1 MSLVIM
7 GANYK
12 SASLEVLEAI
22 SFSPEELETELE
34 ALRKAEGVEGA
45 VVLSTC
51 NRVEAYVDARTDRY
65 GADALK
71 ALFERRL
78 GMPAEL
84 DTFYIERGED
94 VARHLFRVVC
104 SLDSQVLG
112 EAQILGQ
119 AKRAF
124 ECSLECGC
132 CTEVLAQ
139 LFRDALH
146 LGKRV
151 RTETGIGADSVSLST
166 VAFKVASKEFP
177 DLEDRQVMF
186 LGTGEM
192 ASLALPYLL
201 EAKVRDFIVASR
213 SIEHAREFAQACD
226 GHVVR
231 FEDRYEGIAKADIV
245 FCMTASPH
253 AVVEAEPLR
262 RARERYGTAGRKLLF
277 VDEAVPRDV
286 AASCRDVDGV
296 VVYSMDALNVIV
308 DEGMETRMA
317 AVGAVERMALQAERG
332 FLAWMQQRTVAP
344 TVKAMYAKGEAVV
357 AGEFAK
363 AAKLLTRERGEQLSE
378 GELKMLEA
386 YGNAIMKKILHG
398 PATRLKRESD
408 SADSYYYTGSARYL
422 FGLDTFPP
430 GCKPH
435 SCNGHPCL
443 EGKACPQGLA
453 SPMGGIAGRGR

>member
-12 SASLEVLEAI
+12 SAPLEVLEKI
-22 SFSPEELETELE
+22 SFADAELESAIAEL
-34 ALRKAEGVEGA
+34 RQAEGVDGA

-65 GADALK
+65 GTDALRG
-71 ALFERRL
+71 LFERRL
-78 GMPAEL
+78 RKPVEL
-84 DTFYIERGED
+84 GAFYVKRGED
-94 VARHLFRVVC
+94 VVRHLFRVVC

-119 AKRAF
+119 ARRSF
-124 ECSLECGC
+124 ERSFENGC

-151 RTETGIGADSVSLST
+151 RFETGIGADSVSLST
-166 VAFKVASKEFP
+166 IAFKVAQREFP
-177 DLEDRQVMF
+177 DLENRQVMF

-192 ASLALPYLL
+192 AALALPYLL
-201 EAKVRDFIVASR
+201 EAGVCDFMVASR
-213 SIEHAREFAQACD
+213 SIEHAREFARECD
-226 GHVVR
+226 GRVMR

-262 RARERYGTAGRKLLF
+262 RARERYGATGRRLLF

-286 AASCRDVDGV
+286 AVSCRDVDGV
-296 VVYSMDALNVIV
+296 TVYSMDALNAIV
-308 DEGMETRMA
+308 DDGMETRMA
-317 AVGAVERMALQAERG
+317 AVGAVERLVSQAERD
-332 FLAWMQQRTVAP
+332 FLAWMQQRTVVP
-344 TVKAMYAKGEAVV
+344 TVKAMYEKGQAVV
-357 AGEFAK
+357 AGEFQK
-363 AAKLLTRERGEQLSE
+363 AARTLARERGGQLSAD
-378 GELKMLEA
+378 ELKTLEA
-386 YGNAIMKKILHG
+386 YGTAVMKKILHG
-398 PATRLKRESD
+398 PATRLKRESET
-408 SADSYYYTGSARYL
+408 ADSYYYTGSARYL

-430 GCKPH
+430 GCRPH
-435 SCNGHPCL
+435 SCEGRPCL
-443 EGKACPQGLA
+443 EGKTCPNGLVGPKSA
-453 SPMGGIAGRGR
+453 DGRER